1 MTFLKQWT
9 FFSLLI
15 QSYMKALMKKASKN
29 RTAMIETGMRKQVAQ
44 QPQGTCAHSLEK
56 NRSLWP
62 VTTTPGKSQ
71 AYEVPPIELEAPH
84 PFWWAAGG
92 RGSPKDLRCLSAV
105 GGRHR
110 GEKNTNTN
118 AWKAFIFIL
127 PKIPALVNRGLFC
140 RPHSGVQWA
149 VPVCAGG
156 RELAVFLKLLL
167 PARQPGLDTV
177 LAWGSSLID
186 T

>member
-1 MTFLKQWT
+1 MIFLKQWT

-15 QSYMKALMKKASKN
+15 QSYMKALMNKASKN

-62 VTTTPGKSQ
+62 VTTTPEKSQ
-71 AYEVPPIELEAPH
+71 AHEVPPIELEAPH
-84 PFWWAAGG
+84 PFWWAAGD

-118 AWKAFIFIL
+118 ARKAFIFIL
-127 PKIPALVNRGLFC
+127 PKIPALVNRGLF
-140 RPHSGVQWA
+140 
-149 VPVCAGG
+149 
-156 RELAVFLKLLL
+156 L
-167 PARQPGLDTV
+167 PAPQGGAVGSPCVCLGKGTCCIGMRIQPNRYV
-177 LAWGSSLID
+177 VFKF
-186 T
+186 